1 MDQIEKFLSKLE
13 KKLAQKIVKVLLDI
27 VALDLKTYD
36 LEKMGGFKDHYR
48 IRVGKIRIIFIKSN
62 EKGLPIYIEY
72 RGSAYKKF

>member
-13 KKLAQKIVKVLLDI
+13 KKLAQKIAKVLLNI
-27 VALDLKTYD
+27 VALNLKAYD

-48 IRVGKIRIIFIKSN
+48 IRIGKIRIIFIKTK
-62 EKGLPIYIEY
+62 EKGIPIYIEY